1 MNLSKQ
7 RLMHPCSRL
16 MSDLVVKSLT
26 QSSKQRWTMLEYTY
40 IFYHLKQG
48 KKKGNMDRAKG
59 RRRRGGDGGI
69 GVCFGFVRFRLHKF
83 FFFSSFGMGTGM
95 GLNWDRRKLYRH
107 EFFHLLLFHAV
118 CQLALFAGI

>member
-48 KKKGNMDRAKG
+48 KKKGNMGRAKG
-59 RRRRGGDGGI
+59 RERRGGDGRI
-69 GVCFGFVRFRLHKF
+69 DVYFGFVRFRLHNF
-83 FFFSSFGMGTGM
+83 FFLFFFWYGNRDGTELGSE
-95 GLNWDRRKLYRH
+95 K
-107 EFFHLLLFHAV
+107 V
-118 CQLALFAGI
+118 VPS